1 MEETHTLRLRINLL
15 GITGALIGISTLFLP
30 WYTTIGQVPGSQPID
45 HGLID
50 SMSSY
55 ILRYDQLAF
64 SSCALFLIGM
74 AMAFISPVGG
84 IVQTAAILLFSF
96 NQSTTGMEGVTPI
109 WIAPLIGLLS
119 GIISMTA
126 LIKPTGI
133 GFKIETNDAL
143 PRLLN
148 ISLYRR

>member
-1 MEETHTLRLRINLL
+1 MEETNTLRLRINLL
-15 GITGALIGISTLFLP
+15 GITGALIGILTLFLP
-30 WYTTIGQVPGSQPID
+30 WFTTIGQVPGSQPID

-55 ILRYDQLAF
+55 ILRYDTLAL

-96 NQSTTGMEGVTPI
+96 NQSTTWAEGVTPI
-109 WIAPLIGLLS
+109 WTAPLIGFLS
-119 GIISMTA
+119 GVISLIA
-126 LIKPTGI
+126 LICPLGI
-133 GFKIETNDAL
+133 GFNAPLSLKE
-143 PRLLN
+143 RLWNFMRL
-148 ISLYRR
+148 